1 MANKKYVNNEKDG
14 WNQECEE
21 DLLNLLDELN
31 TKKIKSDEVC
41 KIISIKKIVLCSIFF
56 RNYTLFII

>member
-21 DLLNLLDELN
+21 DLLKLLD
-31 TKKIKSDEVC
+31 
-41 KIISIKKIVLCSIFF
+41 IS
-56 RNYTLFII
+56 RQR

>member
-21 DLLNLLDELN
+21 DLLKLLDE
-31 TKKIKSDEVC
+31 VFYQRMYH
-41 KIISIKKIVLCSIFF
+41 IV
-56 RNYTLFII
+56 N